1 MLDSG
6 VFCCYAL
13 FMFVCKVTHYNKKNR
28 REYYTFKLI
37 ESVRTERGP
46 RQRDILNLGT
56 DFKLPKEKWKDF
68 ANLVEEIITGQNSL
82 FDYPLEIGTLARNC
96 ARKIIRKHSSIIPKK
111 KDSSSD
117 FLPDYQTVDVNSVE
131 NEQAR
136 TIGAEHVVYHTIKEL
151 ELDTKLAEL
160 KFNKPHLEAA
170 IGVIAARLINPSSE
184 RKTHLWLK
192 DISGI
197 DELMD
202 TDFSMLSQDR
212 VYKVSDMLLKNKEAI
227 EEHLSLKERNLFNLE
242 EKIIL
247 YDLTNTFFEG
257 SGKYNKKAHFGRSKE
272 KRNDSPLVTLGLVLD
287 ADGFPKRSNV
297 FDGNVSEPK
306 TLENM
311 IKDLSAYKPLVKPTI
326 VLDAGIATEA
336 NIKWLKGNNYSYLVV
351 SRKRKK
357 DIPANVNLV
366 TVKKDDNNL
375 VQAALVK
382 NEATDEIELYC
393 HSKGKE
399 KKEEGI
405 KTLFQNRFEEE
416 LIKAQS
422 ALSKKN
428 GIKRYEKVIER
439 IGRLKERFKRVAH
452 RYEVTIKKEPET
464 NKAKAINWHLKETEE
479 NNGVYVLRTNREEL
493 KEEQIWNIYNMLTD
507 IEDAFR
513 CMKSELGFRPIHHQK
528 EVRADGH
535 IFITVLAYHLLHTIR
550 FKLRRDGIH
559 LSWAT
564 IRDRLFTQVRITT
577 TMKRKD
583 GKMIHIRKSSRA
595 ELFHKKIY
603 DALKLPHQPGKT
615 VKTIL

>member
-1 MLDSG
+1 
-6 VFCCYAL
+6 
-13 FMFVCKVTHYNKKNR
+13 
-28 REYYTFKLI
+28 
-37 ESVRTERGP
+37 
-46 RQRDILNLGT
+46 
-56 DFKLPKEKWKDF
+56 
-68 ANLVEEIITGQNSL
+68 
-82 FDYPLEIGTLARNC
+82 
-96 ARKIIRKHSSIIPKK
+96 
-111 KDSSSD
+111 
-117 FLPDYQTVDVNSVE
+117 
-131 NEQAR
+131 
-136 TIGAEHVVYHTIKEL
+136 
-151 ELDTKLAEL
+151 
-160 KFNKPHLEAA
+160 
-170 IGVIAARLINPSSE
+170 
-184 RKTHLWLK
+184 
-192 DISGI
+192 
-197 DELMD
+197 
-202 TDFSMLSQDR
+202 MLSQDR

-257 SGKYNKKAHFGRSKE
+257 SGKYNKKAHLGRSKE
-272 KRNDSPLVTLGLVLD
+272 KRNDSVLVTLGLVLD

-311 IKDLSAYKPLVKPTI
+311 IKGLSAYKPLVKPTI

-336 NIKWLKGNNYSYLVV
+336 NIKWLKGNQYSYLVV

-366 TVKKDDNNL
+366 TIKKDDTTL

-428 GIKRYEKVIER
+428 GTKRYDKVVER

-452 RYEVTIKKEPET
+452 RYEVTIKKDPET

-493 KEEQIWNIYNMLTD
+493 KEEQIWNIYNTLTD

-535 IFITVLAYHLLHTIR
+535 IFITVLAYHLLHSIR
-550 FKLRRDGIH
+550 FKLRRQGIH
-559 LSWAT
+559 LSWTT
-564 IRDRLFTQVRITT
+564 IREQLSTQVRITT

>member
-1 MLDSG
+1 
-6 VFCCYAL
+6 
-13 FMFVCKVTHYNKKNR
+13 MFVRKVTHINR
-28 REYYTFKLI
+28 RNHQQYYTFKLV

-46 RQRDILNLGT
+46 RQQELLNLGT
-56 DFKLPKEKWKDF
+56 DFDLPKEKWKDLT
-68 ANLVEEIITGQNSL
+68 NRIEEIITGQNPL
-82 FDYPLEIGTLARNC
+82 LDYPLEIETPARNY
-96 ARKIIRKHSSIIPKK
+96 ARKIIRKQSSAIPEKK
-111 KDSSSD
+111 ESS
-117 FLPDYQTVDVNSVE
+117 PDYQTIDVNSVE
-131 NEQAR
+131 NEEAR
-136 TIGAEHVVYHTIKEL
+136 TIGAEHVVYHSIKEL
-151 ELDTKLAEL
+151 ELDRKLPEL

-170 IGVIAARLINPSSE
+170 IGVIAARLINPTSE
-184 RKTHLWLK
+184 RATHIWLK

-197 DELMD
+197 DELLD
-202 TDFSMLSQDR
+202 TDFSQLSQDR

-257 SGKYNKKAHFGRSKE
+257 SGKYNKKAHLGRSKE
-272 KRNDSPLVTLGLVLD
+272 KRNDAALVTLGLVLD

-311 IKDLSAYKPLVKPTI
+311 IKDLSAYKPVIKPTI

-336 NIKWLKGNNYSYLVV
+336 NITWLKGNQYAYLVV
-351 SRKRKK
+351 SRKRNK
-357 DIPANVNLV
+357 DIPANANLV
-366 TVKKDDNNL
+366 TAKKDDTT
-375 VQAALVK
+375 VVKAALAN
-382 NEATDEIELYC
+382 NEDTDEIELYC
-393 HSKGKE
+393 HSKGEE
-399 KKEEGI
+399 KKENGI
-405 KTLFQNRFEEE
+405 KTLFQNRFEDE
-416 LIKAQS
+416 LIKARS

-428 GIKRYEKVIER
+428 GTKRYEKVIER

-479 NNGVYVLRTNREEL
+479 NNGVYVLRTNRKKL
-493 KEEQIWNIYNMLTD
+493 REEQIWNIYNTLTD

-528 EVRADGH
+528 ELRADGH

-550 FKLRRDGIH
+550 FKLRRHGIH

-564 IRDRLFTQVRITT
+564 IRDRFSTQVRITT

-583 GKMIHIRKSSRA
+583 GKIIHIRKSSRA

-603 DALKLPHQPGKT
+603 DALNLPYQPGKM

>member
-1 MLDSG
+1 
-6 VFCCYAL
+6 
-13 FMFVCKVTHYNKKNR
+13 
-28 REYYTFKLI
+28 
-37 ESVRTERGP
+37 
-46 RQRDILNLGT
+46 
-56 DFKLPKEKWKDF
+56 
-68 ANLVEEIITGQNSL
+68 
-82 FDYPLEIGTLARNC
+82 
-96 ARKIIRKHSSIIPKK
+96 
-111 KDSSSD
+111 
-117 FLPDYQTVDVNSVE
+117 
-131 NEQAR
+131 
-136 TIGAEHVVYHTIKEL
+136 
-151 ELDTKLAEL
+151 
-160 KFNKPHLEAA
+160 
-170 IGVIAARLINPSSE
+170 
-184 RKTHLWLK
+184 
-192 DISGI
+192 
-197 DELMD
+197 
-202 TDFSMLSQDR
+202 
-212 VYKVSDMLLKNKEAI
+212 
-227 EEHLSLKERNLFNLE
+227 
-242 EKIIL
+242 
-247 YDLTNTFFEG
+247 
-257 SGKYNKKAHFGRSKE
+257 
-272 KRNDSPLVTLGLVLD
+272 
-287 ADGFPKRSNV
+287 
-297 FDGNVSEPK
+297 
-306 TLENM
+306 M

-336 NIKWLKGNNYSYLVV
+336 NIKWLKGNQYSYLVV

-366 TVKKDDNNL
+366 TVKKDDNTL

-382 NEATDEIELYC
+382 NEDTDEIELYC

-399 KKEEGI
+399 KKEKGI

-452 RYEVTIKKEPET
+452 RYEVIIKKDPET

-564 IRDRLFTQVRITT
+564 IRDQLFTQVRITT

-603 DALKLPHQPGKT
+603 DALKLPHQPGKM
-615 VKTIL
+615 VKTIS

>member
-1 MLDSG
+1 
-6 VFCCYAL
+6 
-13 FMFVCKVTHYNKKNR
+13 MFVCKVTHYNKRNR
-28 REYYTFKLI
+28 REYHTFKLV

-56 DFKLPKEKWKDF
+56 DFDLPKEKWKDF
-68 ANLVEEIITGQNSL
+68 ANRVEEIITGQTSL
-82 FDYPLEIGTLARNC
+82 LNYPEETESLAGRY

-111 KDSSSD
+111 KGSSSD

-136 TIGAEHVVYHTIKEL
+136 TIGAEHVVYHIIQEL
-151 ELDTKLAEL
+151 ELDRKLAEL

-170 IGVIAARLINPSSE
+170 IGVIAARLINPTSE
-184 RKTHLWLK
+184 RATHIWLK

-202 TDFSMLSQDR
+202 TDFSKLSQDR
-212 VYKVSDMLLKNKEAI
+212 VYKVSDMLLKKKEVI

-247 YDLTNTFFEG
+247 CDLTNTFFEG
-257 SGKYNKKAHFGRSKE
+257 SGKHNKKAHLGRSKE

-297 FDGNVSEPK
+297 FNGNVSEPK

-311 IKDLSAYKPLVKPTI
+311 IKGLCAYKPLIKPTI

-336 NIKWLKGNNYSYLVV
+336 NIKWLKGNQYAYLVA

-357 DIPANVNLV
+357 DIPANGNLV
-366 TVKKDDNNL
+366 TVKKDDTTL

-382 NEATDEIELYC
+382 NEDTDEIELYC

-399 KKEEGI
+399 KKEKGI

-428 GIKRYEKVIER
+428 GTKRYEKVIER

-452 RYEVTIKKEPET
+452 RYEVTIKKDPET

-479 NNGVYVLRTNREEL
+479 NNNGVYVLRTNREEL
-493 KEEQIWNIYNMLTD
+493 KEEQIWNIYNMLTEV
-507 IEDAFR
+507 EDAFR

-528 EVRADGH
+528 ELRADGH

-550 FKLRRDGIH
+550 FKLRRMGIH
-559 LSWAT
+559 LSWAA
-564 IRDRLFTQVRITT
+564 IRDQLSTQVRITT
-577 TMKRKD
+577 TMKTKD

-595 ELFHKKIY
+595 ELFHKKIS
-603 DALKLPHQPGKT
+603 DALKLPHQPGKI

>member
-1 MLDSG
+1 
-6 VFCCYAL
+6 
-13 FMFVCKVTHYNKKNR
+13 MFVCKVTHYNKKNR
-28 REYYTFKLI
+28 REYYTFKLV

-56 DFKLPKEKWKDF
+56 DFNLPKEKWKDF
-68 ANLVEEIITGQNSL
+68 ANRVEEIITGQTSL
-82 FDYPLEIGTLARNC
+82 LNYPEEIESLAGRY
-96 ARKIIRKHSSIIPKK
+96 ARKIIRKHSFIVPKK
-111 KDSSSD
+111 KDSSPD
-117 FLPDYQTVDVNSVE
+117 YLPDYQTVDVNSLQ

-136 TIGAEHVVYHTIKEL
+136 TIGAEHVVYHIIQEL
-151 ELDTKLAEL
+151 ELDRKLGEL

-170 IGVIAARLINPSSE
+170 IGVIAARLINPTSE
-184 RKTHLWLK
+184 RATHIWLK

-197 DELMD
+197 DELLD
-202 TDFSMLSQDR
+202 TDFSKLSQDR
-212 VYKVSDMLLKNKEAI
+212 VYKVSDLLLKNKEAI
-227 EEHLSLKERNLFNLE
+227 EEHLSLKQRNLFNLE

-306 TLENM
+306 TLKNM
-311 IKDLSAYKPLVKPTI
+311 IKDLSAYKPLIKPTI

-336 NIKWLKGNNYSYLVV
+336 NIKWLKGNQYSYLVV

-366 TVKKDDNNL
+366 TVKKDATTL

-382 NEATDEIELYC
+382 NEDTDEIELYC

-464 NKAKAINWHLKETEE
+464 NKAKAINWHLKETEN

-493 KEEQIWNIYNMLTD
+493 KEEQIWNIYNTLTD

-564 IRDRLFTQVRITT
+564 IRDQLFTQVRITT

-595 ELFHKKIY
+595 ELFHKKIS